1 MTDTVQR
8 SPGADT
14 VQRSPDSQSRR
25 RRLLFVGSF
34 IGALTA
40 ILAIGFVSYL
50 ELSQLA
56 ESGARVQHS
65 YELLQTLDDLTSS
78 LTDAETNQRGFL
90 LTQDASYVTQFEEA
104 SAQVRLAV
112 TELRRLASDEATDVA
127 IAHLGRLAGAKLQEL
142 RDSLHNSQAGHK
154 HAALENVADGRSQR
168 LMSAFQRDSADLET
182 MQRRL
187 LDQRREREQRARLW
201 SGVVFAATIVLSL
214 LLVVA
219 AAMISR
225 RFEDRRRMLENGITE
240 RRRAEDYRESLLASE
255 RTARAEAE
263 RATQLKDEFVATLSH
278 ELRTPLNA
286 IVGWAGILQMDRR
299 AETVQQGVEVIERN
313 AKLQAQ
319 MIEDLLDMS
328 RILSGKLLF
337 EVRKMDLGPLAK
349 AAVAGLQPTANAK
362 GVRLQMQIEASQ
374 FVNGDPAR
382 LQQVVWNLLNNAIK
396 FTPEGGTVQVRV
408 HTSGNQ
414 TELIVADSGQGIRPE
429 FLPYVFDR
437 FRQGDASTTRRHG
450 GLGLG
455 LSIVKSLVEMHGGTV
470 SAHSAGEG
478 QGATFTVRIPA
489 VPVHARVREEAL
501 LSAPLTAPRLTR
513 ELAGVRILVV
523 DDDPDARSLAQRVL
537 EDSGA
542 GVRTAASA
550 AEALAALEA
559 VELPDVV
566 VSDIGMPEQDGY
578 DLIRQ
583 VRALPGAASRI
594 PAVALTALAR
604 GEDRSRALQA
614 GYQRHISKPVDPAEL
629 VCLIADLADGGC
641 LAAAG

>member
-112 TELRRLASDEATDVA
+112 TELRRLASDEATEVA
-127 IAHLGRLAGAKLQEL
+127 IAHLGKLAGAKLQEL

-168 LMSAFQRDSADLET
+168 LMTAFQRDSADLET

-201 SGVVFAATIVLSL
+201 SGVVLAATIVLSL

-225 RFEDRRRMLENGITE
+225 RFEDRRRMLENEITE

-414 TELIVADSGQGIRPE
+414 TELIVADSGQGIHPE

-489 VPVHARVREEAL
+489 VPAHVRVREEAL

-513 ELAGVRILVV
+513 ELGGVRILVV
-523 DDDPDARSLAQRVL
+523 DD
-537 EDSGA
+537 
-542 GVRTAASA
+542 
-550 AEALAALEA
+550 
-559 VELPDVV
+559 
-566 VSDIGMPEQDGY
+566 
-578 DLIRQ
+578 
-583 VRALPGAASRI
+583 
-594 PAVALTALAR
+594 
-604 GEDRSRALQA
+604 
-614 GYQRHISKPVDPAEL
+614 
-629 VCLIADLADGGC
+629 
-641 LAAAG
+641 